1 MAKHP
6 IAIQLGRALRARR
19 RAAGIGQDQFADLID
34 MQRAY
39 YSAVERGEKKVTL
52 KTLKRLADGF
62 GVTISQILQEVG
74 R

>member
-1 MAKHP
+1 
-6 IAIQLGRALRARR
+6 
-19 RAAGIGQDQFADLID
+19 

-39 YSAVERGEKKVTL
+39 YSAIERGEKKVTL

-62 GVTISQILQEVG
+62 GVTISQILQDIG

>member
-1 MAKHP
+1 MTRHP

-19 RAAGIGQDQFADLID
+19 QAAGISQDQFADLID
-34 MQRAY
+34 MHRAY

-52 KTLKRLADGF
+52 KTLKRLADGL
-62 GVTISQILQEVG
+62 GVPISKILQDIG